1 MAVPRLELTTMAGMD
16 AMTVVALGLGTAGL
30 LMLTLSGVLSRRTS
44 DTNARLAV
52 IERQLRLVMDHLGV
66 AEPEPETTDIV
77 AHLANGRKIE
87 AIKTYRERTGAG
99 LKEAKDAVEEIARH
113 RGL

>member
-1 MAVPRLELTTMAGMD
+1 MAGMD

-30 LMLTLSGVLSRRTS
+30 LMLTLAGVLSRRTS

-66 AEPEPETTDIV
+66 AEPEPEGALEDV
-77 AHLANGRKIE
+77 PDLRDLLLGRVL
-87 AIKTYRERTGAG
+87 G
-99 LKEAKDAVEEIARH
+99 LNTAPLVRSVLGFAPKLRDGSRL
-113 RGL
+113 G